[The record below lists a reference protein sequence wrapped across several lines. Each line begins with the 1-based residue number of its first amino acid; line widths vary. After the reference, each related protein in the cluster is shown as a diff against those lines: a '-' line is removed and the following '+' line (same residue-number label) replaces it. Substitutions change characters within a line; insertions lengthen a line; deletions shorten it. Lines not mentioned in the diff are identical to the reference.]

1 MNEVKAGQKVW
12 VLCTDAHFPKSGQYE
27 VDLVNDIA
35 FSVSGLSFI
44 FNKVSMSCIERYSIS
59 IVYTDPT
66 EYQREYQ
73 KYAIEEMVK
82 GRWVGDKPVT
92 HKDLLTLMS
101 TEELETIFHIYNKT
115 FHAIDKDSSQTR
127 SLRGYR

>member
-1 MNEVKAGQKVW
+1 MDKVEVGQKVW

-92 HKDLLTLMS
+92 HKHLLSLM
-101 TEELETIFHIYNKT
+101 TAEELETIFFIYKKAEN
-115 FHAIDKDSSQTR
+115 ANN
-127 SLRGYR
+127 